1 MAKLIKLVAIF
12 SILLLCV
19 ESFSSEEVE
28 SDKSRGRFIQGQVIY
43 GQTLRC
49 ELWNDS
55 HRPIRVMNYT
65 YDIYFRNRFG
75 RVELAKRT
83 FNCRYNCRVRT
94 YTSQVFTGPL
104 NNGPTISANCFAY
117 VR

>member
-1 MAKLIKLVAIF
+1 MAKLIRLVAVF

-19 ESFSSEEVE
+19 EAFSSEEVE
-28 SDKSRGRFIQGQVIY
+28 SDKSRGRVIQGHVIY
-43 GQTLRC
+43 GPTLTC

-55 HRPIRVMNYT
+55 YRPIRVMNYT

-75 RVELAKRT
+75 QVELAKRT
-83 FNCRYNCRVRT
+83 FDCRYNCRVRSQ
-94 YTSQVFTGPL
+94 TSQVFTGPL
-104 NNGPTISANCFAY
+104 NNGPTISANCFAF